1 MATKMEH
8 LQLERAHFANFV
20 NRIPGMSTTCS
31 HTLEHLLSLGMIQV
45 STAFEQAVAHTG
57 GHELVSLDRADL
69 YRNGLY
75 SDAKLSS
82 VRTSNYGK
90 SYSAPVGGIA
100 GKTGVLRV
108 QVYERKQNRF
118 YYFAI
123 PRRAYSDIPAKS
135 NIEIPFDLS
144 GNPRRRP
151 LRKVHQNWWNYEVNT
166 FELMARKYTQPLSEL
181 AEMAETVPAQTL
193 FTPPL
198 WDVARY

>member
-20 NRIPGMSTTCS
+20 NRIPGMSGTCS

-69 YRNGLY
+69 RCNGLY

-90 SYSAPVGGIA
+90 TYCAPVTGIA

-123 PRRAYSDIPAKS
+123 PRRAYREIPPKS
-135 NIEIPFDLS
+135 NIEIPFNLD
-144 GNPRRRP
+144 GTPRRKP
-151 LRKVHQNWWNYEVNT
+151 LRKVYQNWWNYEVDS
-166 FELMARKYTQPLSEL
+166 FELMSSKYTRPLSEL
-181 AEMAETVPAQTL
+181 KLTTTKPTQQL
-193 FTPPL
+193 FDFSTQ
-198 WDVARY
+198 